1 MWMINDGIILCALAA
16 ICILYVK
23 GKLEYATITAAVS
36 YFCLPAFMIG
46 STGFNSGYFVTAL
59 LFVLALYALI
69 KKRVRLRTGHIV
81 YAVGMAAAVA
91 FVFLGWMVN
100 GEPKLGD
107 LNHFVGMGQFFL
119 GSVALSLLFDE
130 ARGKVPLYR
139 IVLKCILIVLAVN
152 VVFVILQ
159 FAAYDISLP
168 MIRQLYAHAG
178 KNAPINAMQ
187 RAGHFY
193 RAFGASYTPIILAAI
208 SLAFCGIIMGYTVH
222 RKKASWKA
230 IGLFC
235 VSLAAGFFAFS
246 KTVMIGIFILLLLLL
261 AAVLIWFR
269 KARLGPQLKTIG
281 KFFAGTVAVCIT
293 VAAIGYGIGRG
304 EQVKFYYGFIID
316 PVRSLA
322 GRYENIIPHPEK
334 PDDKDKDNN
343 NKKDPIKEE
352 TPSGIVAE
360 AATLIERHPVIGVGP
375 AQVQGE
381 FLGDSQYVITLHDG
395 GVLAALMYAAV
406 YGWMFIS
413 FFIKR
418 DYSRM
423 LVITSLGIACLS
435 LPILSYS
442 VAMPLVAYCLSGPEQ
457 SFLLFRN
464 KKENTLPA
472 PQQPEEV

>member
-1 MWMINDGIILCALAA
+1 M
-16 ICILYVK
+16 K
-23 GKLEYATITAAVS
+23 RKLEYAAIAAVVS
-36 YFCLPAFMIG
+36 YFCLPAFMIK

-59 LFVLALYALI
+59 LFALALYALV
-69 KKRVRLRTGHIV
+69 KKRIRLRAGHIV

-91 FVFLGWMVN
+91 FVFLGWIIN
-100 GEPKLGD
+100 GDPKLGD

-130 ARGKVPLYR
+130 ARGQIPLYR
-139 IVLKCILIVLAVN
+139 IILKSILIVLAVN
-152 VVFVILQ
+152 VIFVILQ
-159 FAAYDISLP
+159 FAAFDISLP

-193 RAFGASYTPIILAAI
+193 RAFGASIRRLFWLPFPFRSAG
-208 SLAFCGIIMGYTVH
+208 SSWGI
-222 RKKASWKA
+222 A
-230 IGLFC
+230 C
-235 VSLAAGFFAFS
+235 AGKRRPGRRLGFSAQAWPLVFAFS

-261 AAVLIWFR
+261 AVVLIWFR
-269 KARLGPQLKTIG
+269 KAQLRLRLQSIG
-281 KFFAGTVAVCIT
+281 KFFAGTVAVCIA

-304 EQVKFYYGFIID
+304 EQVKYYYGFIID

-322 GRYENIIPHPEK
+322 GRYENIIQRPGK
-334 PDDKDKDNN
+334 PDDTDKNSD

-395 GVLAALMYAAV
+395 GILAALMYGAV
-406 YGWMFIS
+406 YGWMFLS
-413 FFIKR
+413 FLIKK

-457 SFLLFRN
+457 SFLLFR
-464 KKENTLPA
+464 KKKDGA
-472 PQQPEEV
+472 PDAPLQPDEV

>member
-1 MWMINDGIILCALAA
+1 MWIINDGIILCALAA

-23 GKLEYATITAAVS
+23 RKLEYAAIAAVVS
-36 YFCLPAFMIG
+36 YFCLPAFMIK

-59 LFVLALYALI
+59 LFALALYALV

-91 FVFLGWMVN
+91 FVFLGWIIN
-100 GEPKLGD
+100 GDPKLGD

-130 ARGKVPLYR
+130 ARGQIPLYR
-139 IVLKCILIVLAVN
+139 IILKSILIVLAVN
-152 VVFVILQ
+152 VIFVILQ
-159 FAAYDISLP
+159 FAAFDISLP

-208 SLAFCGIIMGYTVH
+208 SLSFCGIIMGYSV
-222 RKKASWKA
+222 RREKASWKA

-235 VSLAAGFFAFS
+235 ASLAAGFFAFS

-261 AAVLIWFR
+261 AVVLIWFR
-269 KARLGPQLKTIG
+269 KAQLRLRLKSIG
-281 KFFAGTVAVCIT
+281 KFFAGTVAVCIA

-304 EQVKFYYGFIID
+304 EQVKYYYGFIID

-322 GRYENIIPHPEK
+322 GRYENIIQRPEK
-334 PDDKDKDNN
+334 PNDADKDSD

-360 AATLIERHPVIGVGP
+360 AATLIKRHPVIGVGP

-395 GVLAALMYAAV
+395 GILAALMYGAV
-406 YGWMFIS
+406 YGWMFLS
-413 FFIKR
+413 FLIKK

-442 VAMPLVAYCLSGPEQ
+442 MAMPLVAYCLSGPEQ
-457 SFLLFRN
+457 SFLLFR
-464 KKENTLPA
+464 KKNDGA
-472 PQQPEEV
+472 PDAPLQPDEV